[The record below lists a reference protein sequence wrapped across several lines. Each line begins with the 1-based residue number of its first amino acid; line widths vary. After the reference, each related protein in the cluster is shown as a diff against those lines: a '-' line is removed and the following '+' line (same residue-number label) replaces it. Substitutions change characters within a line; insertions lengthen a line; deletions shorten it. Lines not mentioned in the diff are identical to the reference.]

1 VSATVADRE
10 RGRSVARFRFDIA
23 LRNRMDSRSLETNT
37 MFDRAPVDRPP
48 SKDLRTF
55 VRRIR
60 HRIRH
65 KVQRVLFGPL
75 HERIAA
81 LHGRLDS
88 VATDTQVK
96 LDGLQRQTVS
106 VSEDLK
112 KQLSADVARIAS
124 ELNALQRALSF
135 LSEQVADLGLR
146 VRSPLEL
153 GDGDVAIRTFDGF
166 VVVPRSDLTLLVML
180 HDAGPSGLEPGTRRV
195 ITRIL
200 AAGSTFVDVGAHVGI
215 LSLAAARA
223 VQPNGRILALEP
235 ASRTFESL
243 RKTVLA
249 NDVQGTVEAMQL
261 ACGQRQ
267 EKRELYVGRIL
278 GHSSLRPPDKNA
290 QVTQVESVEVRC
302 LDDLV
307 GPRHKVDLVKIDVEG
322 FELDVLAGMRRV
334 ISDNHDIALIVEFA
348 PSHLRAADVSV
359 DEWMMRFSELG
370 FVGFAI
376 DELSGECEAIN
387 MDEISQ
393 VRSANLLFARRDS
406 NALKRLGL

>member
-1 VSATVADRE
+1 VT
-10 RGRSVARFRFDIA
+10 RFRFDIA
-23 LRNRMDSRSLETNT
+23 LRNRMDSRSLETST
-37 MFDRAPVDRPP
+37 MSDRTPFDRPP
-48 SKDLRTF
+48 PKNLRTL

-81 LHGRLDS
+81 LHERMDYLGIN
-88 VATDTQVK
+88 AHGK
-96 LDGLQRQTVS
+96 LDGLHRQLEGLQQQT
-106 VSEDLK
+106 ETTFGDLK
-112 KQLSADVARIAS
+112 SQLSADVARIAS
-124 ELNALQRALSF
+124 ELKLLQAALRSV
-135 LSEQVADLGLR
+135 SEQAADLGLR

-166 VVVPRSDLTLLVML
+166 VVIPSSDLTLLVML
-180 HDAGPSGLEPGTRRV
+180 HDAGPGGLEPGTRRV

-223 VQPNGRILALEP
+223 VQPNGRVLALEP
-235 ASRTFESL
+235 ASRTFKSL
-243 RKTVLA
+243 RKTVVA
-249 NDVQGTVEAMQL
+249 NGVQETVETMQL

-278 GHSSLRPPDKNA
+278 GHSSLREPESKA
-290 QVTQVESVEVRC
+290 QVSEVESVEVRC
-302 LDDLV
+302 LDDLI

-322 FELDVLAGMRRV
+322 FELDVLAGMQRV
-334 ISDNHDIALIVEFA
+334 ISDNQDIGLIVEFA

-359 DEWMMRFSELG
+359 GEWMMRFNGLG
-370 FVGFAI
+370 FVGFVI

-387 MDEISQ
+387 MEEISQ
-393 VRSANLLFARRDS
+393 TRSANLLFARPTS